1 LTCYIRG
8 ELVKRYIK
16 IMDYSQRAKNI
27 HGDKSSIRKKTVL
40 RNINKFKREGD
51 LERAEKLEA
60 LLDEFYGN

>member
-1 LTCYIRG
+1 
-8 ELVKRYIK
+8 
-16 IMDYSQRAKNI
+16 MDYSQRAKNI